1 MDNEKGAQVVKEGRD
16 WEAEAAKRPLTDA
29 EIREKLPEVWKER
42 ARVARLSI
50 SVPIPGTD
58 LYT

>member
-29 EIREKLPEVWKER
+29 EIQEKLPACWKKAAE
-42 ARVARLSI
+42 AAKHSI
-50 SVPIPGTD
+50 AVPIPGTD